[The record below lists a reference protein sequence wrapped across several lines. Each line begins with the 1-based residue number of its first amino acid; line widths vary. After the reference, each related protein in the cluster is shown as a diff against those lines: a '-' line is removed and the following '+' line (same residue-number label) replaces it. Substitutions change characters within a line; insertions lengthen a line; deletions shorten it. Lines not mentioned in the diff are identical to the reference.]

1 MGSPE
6 DVLGALVRYR
16 LGIETAPTEEP
27 VLNVTSAKLRS
38 LKCER
43 FATNKRDPCGFDL
56 A

>member
-27 VLNVTSAKLRS
+27 ILNVTSAKLRS
-38 LKCER
+38 LKSQR
-43 FATNKRDPCGFDL
+43 FATKKRDLYGFDL